1 MLYHINQKGYQT
13 LLQNR
18 DISNIEK
25 TEIFA
30 LYSRI
35 NTLYSIAKAGS
46 GHIGTSFSSMD
57 IFSWMYLNVLTDD
70 DLFFSSKGH
79 DAPGLYS
86 VLIGIG
92 KIEYNQIHRLRRL
105 NGLPGHPDVTTTP
118 CMVTNT
124 GSLGMGI
131 SKAKGMV
138 RANRLDNKQ
147 GRVYVLTGDGEL
159 QEGQFWES
167 LSGAVNGK
175 FEEITVIIDHNKIQS
190 DTWVKDVSDLGDLE
204 NKLLS
209 FGWHVQSCDG
219 HNLSDFSKAIET
231 AKTVKGKPQIII
243 AETVKGQGVSFME
256 ATAMRNDQE
265 FYKYHSGAPSS
276 EEYQKAFDELFTRVN
291 NLLDERELPPLKI
304 VEVERERNSIPKD
317 NVQKMIPAYEKALH
331 ELGGKNRDIVVLDAD
346 LMIDCGLLSFRN
358 SYPERF
364 VECGI
369 AEQDMLSQAGA
380 LALRGKLPISHSFAC
395 FLAPRANEQFFN
407 NASEKTKCIY
417 TGSLAGLVPAGP
429 GHSHQ
434 MVRDISA
441 LGSVPG
447 LTLIE
452 PCCEQEVKMVLEYAV
467 KDNPESTYIRL
478 VSIPCEIPYTLPA
491 DYTLNKGEGVALTEG
506 NDAII
511 FAYGPV
517 MLPQAYKAAQKLKT
531 EHGKNVKVVNI
542 PWLNTINKTWLKE
555 IIGNVKQIYT
565 LDNHLMSGGQGEK
578 IGSVIAQL
586 GLDNISLK
594 MLGLTGIPV
603 CGLNDEVIVY
613 YELDTNSIVK
623 VIANSHSSIRQV

>member
-1 MLYHINQKGYQT
+1 MLYHINQKEYQS
-13 LLQNR
+13 LLENR
-18 DISNIEK
+18 DLSAIER

-30 LYSRI
+30 LFSRI
-35 NTLYSIAKAGS
+35 NTLYMIAKAGS

-57 IFSWMYLNVLTDD
+57 IFSWMHLNVLTDE

-86 VLIGIG
+86 VLIGIDI
-92 KIEYNQIHRLRRL
+92 IEYEQIHQLRRL
-105 NGLPGHPDVTTTP
+105 NGLPGHPDVTATP

-138 RANRLDNKQ
+138 LANRLDNKK

-167 LSGAVNGK
+167 LSGAVNGQ
-175 FEEITVIIDHNKIQS
+175 FEEITVIVDHNKIQS
-190 DTWVKDVSDLGDLE
+190 DTWVKDVNDLGNLE
-204 NKLLS
+204 DKLRS
-209 FGWHVQSCDG
+209 FGWHVQRCDG
-219 HNLSDFSKAIET
+219 NNLSGFSEAIET
-231 AKTVKGKPQIII
+231 AKSVTDKPQIII
-243 AETVKGQGVSFME
+243 ADTIKGKGVPFME
-256 ATAMRNDQE
+256 ATAMGDDQE

-276 EEYQKAFDELFTRVN
+276 EEYEKAFNELLTKTN
-291 NLLDERELPPLKI
+291 KLLGKLSFPPVKI
-304 VEVERERNSIPKD
+304 VEVERDCNTILKD
-317 NVQKMIPAYEKALH
+317 NVQKMIPAYEK
-331 ELGGKNRDIVVLDAD
+331 ELNEIGKKNRDIVVLDAD

-358 SYPERF
+358 NYPERF

-380 LALRGKLPISHSFAC
+380 LALKGKLPISHSFAC

-407 NASEKTKCIY
+407 NASENTKCIY
-417 TGSLAGLVPAGP
+417 TGSLAGLLPSGP

-441 LGSVPG
+441 LGGVPG

-467 KDNPESTYIRL
+467 EENPESTYIRL
-478 VSIPCEIPYTLPA
+478 VSIPCEIPYTLPPG
-491 DYTLNKGEGVALTEG
+491 YTLKKGEGVVLTEG
-506 NDAII
+506 DDVII

-517 MLPQAYKAAQKLKT
+517 MLPQAYIAAEILKT
-531 EHGKNVKVVNI
+531 EHGVNVKVVNM
-542 PWLNTINKTWLKE
+542 PWLNTINAIWLKE
-555 IIGNVKQIYT
+555 VIGNIKKICT
-565 LDNHLMSGGQGEK
+565 LDNHLISGGQGER
-578 IGSVIAQL
+578 IGSAITQL
-586 GLDNISLK
+586 GLNNISFK
-594 MLGLTGIPV
+594 MLGLTEIPA
-603 CGLNDEVIVY
+603 CGLNDEILEY
-613 YELDTNSIVK
+613 YKINAKNI
-623 VIANSHSSIRQV
+623 IARVL

>member
-1 MLYHINQKGYQT
+1 MLYHINQKDHQS
-13 LLQNR
+13 LLKNR

-35 NTLYSIAKAGS
+35 NTLYMIAKAGS

-57 IFSWMYLNVLTDD
+57 VFSWMHLNVLTDE

-79 DAPGLYS
+79 DAPGLYA
-86 VLIGIG
+86 VLIGMG
-92 KIEYNQIHRLRRL
+92 RLDYDYIHKLRRL

-131 SKAKGMV
+131 SKAKGLV
-138 RANRLDNKQ
+138 RANRLDNKK

-175 FEEITVIIDHNKIQS
+175 FGEITVIIDHNKIQS
-190 DTWVKDVSDLGDLE
+190 DTWVKDVSDLGNLE
-204 NKLLS
+204 DKLLS
-209 FGWHVQSCDG
+209 FGWHVQCCDG
-219 HNLSDFSKAIET
+219 NNLSDFSQAIEA
-231 AKTVKGKPQIII
+231 AKLVKGKPQIII
-243 AETVKGQGVSFME
+243 ANTIKGKGVSFME
-256 ATAMRNDQE
+256 ATAMGSEQE
-265 FYKYHSGAPSS
+265 FYKYHSGAPSR
-276 EEYQKAFDELFTRVN
+276 EEYQKAFDELLTKANNFLN
-291 NLLDERELPPLKI
+291 NLSLPPLKI
-304 VEVERERNSIPKD
+304 VEIERELSSIPED

-331 ELGGKNRDIVVLDAD
+331 ELGGKNEDIVVLDAD

-380 LALRGKLPISHSFAC
+380 LALKGKLPISHSFAC

-407 NASEKTKCIY
+407 NASENTKCIY
-417 TGSLAGLVPAGP
+417 TGSLAGLLPSGP

-434 MVRDISA
+434 MVRDISV
-441 LGSVPG
+441 LGGVPG

-452 PCCEQEVKMVLEYAV
+452 PCCEQEVKMALEYAV
-467 KDNPESTYIRL
+467 EENTESTYIRL

-491 DYTLNKGEGVALTEG
+491 SYTLKKGEGIALTEG

-511 FAYGPV
+511 FAYGPLL
-517 MLPQAYKAAQKLKT
+517 LPQAYMAAKKLKI
-531 EHGKNVKVVNI
+531 EHNISVKVVNM
-542 PWLNTINKTWLKE
+542 PWLNTINKAWLKE
-555 IIGNVKQIYT
+555 TIGNIRKIYT
-565 LDNHLMSGGQGEK
+565 LDNHLISGGQGEK
-578 IGSVIAQL
+578 IGVAIAQL
-586 GLDNISLK
+586 GFSDISFK
-594 MLGLTGIPV
+594 MLGLTEIPV
-603 CGLNDEVIVY
+603 CGMNNEVLAY
-613 YELDTNSIVK
+613 HGLDIETIINTLLK
-623 VIANSHSSIRQV
+623 LK

>member
-1 MLYHINQKGYQT
+1 MLYHINQKDHQS
-13 LLQNR
+13 LLKNR

-35 NTLYSIAKAGS
+35 NTLYMIAKAGS

-57 IFSWMYLNVLTDD
+57 VFSWMHLNVLTDE

-79 DAPGLYS
+79 DAPGLYA
-86 VLIGIG
+86 VLIGMG
-92 KIEYNQIHRLRRL
+92 RLDYDYIHKLRRL

-131 SKAKGMV
+131 SKAKGLV
-138 RANRLDNKQ
+138 RANRLDNKK

-190 DTWVKDVSDLGDLE
+190 DTWVKDVSDLGNLE
-204 NKLLS
+204 DKLLS
-209 FGWHVQSCDG
+209 FGWHVQRCDG
-219 HNLSDFSKAIET
+219 NNLSDFSQAIEA
-231 AKTVKGKPQIII
+231 AKLVKGKPQIII
-243 AETVKGQGVSFME
+243 ANTIKGKGVSFME
-256 ATAMRNDQE
+256 ATAMGNEQE
-265 FYKYHSGAPSS
+265 FYKYHSGAPSR
-276 EEYQKAFDELFTRVN
+276 EEYQKAFDELLTKANNFLN
-291 NLLDERELPPLKI
+291 NLSLPPLKI
-304 VEVERERNSIPKD
+304 VEIERELSSIPED

-331 ELGGKNRDIVVLDAD
+331 ELGGKNEDIVVLDAD

-380 LALRGKLPISHSFAC
+380 LALKGKLPISHSFAC

-407 NASEKTKCIY
+407 NASENTKCIY
-417 TGSLAGLVPAGP
+417 TGSLAGLLPSGP

-441 LGSVPG
+441 LGGVPG

-452 PCCEQEVKMVLEYAV
+452 PCCEQEVKMALEYAV
-467 KDNPESTYIRL
+467 EENTEITYIRL
-478 VSIPCEIPYTLPA
+478 VSIPCERPYTLPA
-491 DYTLNKGEGVALTEG
+491 SYTLKKGEGIALTEG

-511 FAYGPV
+511 FAYGPLL
-517 MLPQAYKAAQKLKT
+517 LPQAYMAAKKLKT
-531 EHGKNVKVVNI
+531 EHNISVKVVSM
-542 PWLNTINKTWLKE
+542 PWLNTINKAWLKE
-555 IIGNVKQIYT
+555 TIGNIRQIYT
-565 LDNHLMSGGQGEK
+565 LDNHLINGGQGEK
-578 IGSVIAQL
+578 IGVVIAQL
-586 GLDNISLK
+586 GFSDISFK
-594 MLGLTGIPV
+594 MLGLTEIPV
-603 CGLNDEVIVY
+603 CGMNNEVLVY
-613 YELDTNSIVK
+613 HGLDIESIINTLLK
-623 VIANSHSSIRQV
+623 LK

>member
-1 MLYHINQKGYQT
+1 MLYHINQKDYQS

-25 TEIFA
+25 TEMFA

-35 NTLYSIAKAGS
+35 NTLYMIAKAGS

-57 IFSWMYLNVLTDD
+57 IFSWMHLNVLTDD

-92 KIEYNQIHRLRRL
+92 KLNYEYIHQLRRL

-131 SKAKGMV
+131 SKAKGLAL
-138 RANRLDNKQ
+138 ANRLDNKK

-190 DTWVKDVSDLGDLE
+190 DTWVNDVSDLGDLKA
-204 NKLLS
+204 KLLS
-209 FGWHVQSCDG
+209 LGWHVQRCDG
-219 HNLSDFSKAIET
+219 NNLSDFSQAIDA
-231 AKTVKGKPQIII
+231 AKLVKGTPQIII
-243 AETVKGQGVSFME
+243 ADTIKGKGVSFME
-256 ATAMRNDQE
+256 ATAMGNEQE
-265 FYKYHSGAPSS
+265 FYKYHSGAPSR
-276 EEYQKAFDELFTRVN
+276 EEYQKAFDELLAKAN
-291 NLLDERELPPLKI
+291 NFLNDLSLPPLKI
-304 VEVERERNSIPKD
+304 VEIERELGPIPED
-317 NVQKMIPAYEKALH
+317 NIQKMIPAYEKALH
-331 ELGGKNRDIVVLDAD
+331 ELGGKNEDIVALDAD

-380 LALRGKLPISHSFAC
+380 LALKGKLPISHSFAC

-407 NASEKTKCIY
+407 NASENTKCIY
-417 TGSLAGLVPAGP
+417 TGSLAGLLPSGP

-434 MVRDISA
+434 MVRDISV
-441 LGSVPG
+441 LGGVPG

-452 PCCEQEVKMVLEYAV
+452 PCCEQEVKMALEYAV
-467 KDNPESTYIRL
+467 EENTESTYIRL

-491 DYTLNKGEGVALTEG
+491 SYTLKKGEGIALTEG

-511 FAYGPV
+511 FAYGPLL
-517 MLPQAYKAAQKLKT
+517 LPQAYRAAKKLKI
-531 EHGKNVKVVNI
+531 EHNISVKVVSM
-542 PWLNTINKTWLKE
+542 PWLNTINKAWLKE
-555 IIGNVKQIYT
+555 TIGNIRKIYT
-565 LDNHLMSGGQGEK
+565 LDNHLISGGQGEK
-578 IGSVIAQL
+578 IGVAIAQL
-586 GLDNISLK
+586 GFSDISFK
-594 MLGLTGIPV
+594 MLGLTEIPV
-603 CGLNDEVIVY
+603 CGMNNEVLAY
-613 YELDTNSIVK
+613 HGLDIETIINTLLK
-623 VIANSHSSIRQV
+623 LK